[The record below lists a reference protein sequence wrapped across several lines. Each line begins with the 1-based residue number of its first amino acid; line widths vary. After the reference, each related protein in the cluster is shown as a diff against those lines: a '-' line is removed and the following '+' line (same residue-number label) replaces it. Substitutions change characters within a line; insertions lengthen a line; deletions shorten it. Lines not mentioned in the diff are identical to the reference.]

1 MTTDYE
7 NDPFAVVDS
16 DIDWNL
22 PAEEEI
28 KEDVQEEDKKGKKK
42 KKKKEK
48 KAKKEKKEKKPKEK
62 LAVNGVLG
70 LIAFGLIAAV
80 IAIDV
85 LFVAGNVLKP
95 LLMLI
100 PVIGQLVVFILGSIM
115 WVVRAIAFF
124 AQALPI
130 LGALGLAITA
140 LIISLANKKLTPGQK
155 KAGIVWAILTLVAA
169 LAYVLLSGIIKA
181 VLFIVLLVAILIIST
196 ILGLVFGTI
205 VAALSALF
213 GMF

>member
-28 KEDVQEEDKKGKKK
+28 TEDVQEEDKKGKKK

-85 LFVAGNVLKP
+85 LFVAGNLLKS

-100 PVIGQLVVFILGSIM
+100 PVIGQLVFILSSIM

-181 VLFIVLLVAILIIST
+181 VLFIVLLVPILIILI
-196 ILGLVFGTI
+196 ILSLVLGPI